1 MRTKHA
7 RCVML
12 LFLSCVEVTPFG
24 VLPEY
29 QPNFQPRRV
38 NGRPK
43 TIYSLSSPHRNDKS
57 DTPSV
62 NIKRNKF
69 LDAQAENDIDYVYGV
84 NSVSS
89 VLVKN
94 ERTIH
99 SVLVNEKIR
108 LNKKTRKEAY
118 QYIFDTLKKRN
129 IPIKTTS
136 KRKMDDLVGGF
147 PHNDIIMQTT
157 YRTMKKAKQFLKDYP
172 HKEKQKQKQT
182 NIYICLHDVYDNM
195 NIGNICRS
203 IFFFG
208 GDSIFLKKKKK
219 KKKKLEER
227 LHGMKI
233 DTPVLHSSVGA
244 SEFLDFFHV
253 NNMLTFMD
261 DLKSCGFKILSTC
274 CRPNDTIPNNRLEQL
289 ANVKLTP
296 NEKIFIIL
304 GNETKGLSK
313 EILERSDICIYING
327 HRTEEAPI
335 PDLNPNEKFTLDS
348 LNVNNACSILLHH
361 FTSHLS

>member
-1 MRTKHA
+1 MKMNR
-7 RCVML
+7 
-12 LFLSCVEVTPFG
+12 F
-24 VLPEY
+24 Y
-29 QPNFQPRRV
+29 Q
-38 NGRPK
+38 
-43 TIYSLSSPHRNDKS
+43 H

-69 LDAQAENDIDYVYGV
+69 LDAQAEHDLDYVYGI

-99 SVLVNEKIR
+99 SVLVNQHIR
-108 LNKKTRKEAY
+108 LNKKTRKQAY
-118 QYIFDTLKKRN
+118 RYIFDTLKERG
-129 IPIKTTS
+129 IPIRTTS

-147 PHNDIIMQTT
+147 PHNDIIMQTS
-157 YRTMKKAKQFLKDYP
+157 YRTMKRAKHFLKDYP
-172 HKEKQKQKQT
+172 QKGKQKS
-182 NIYICLHDVYDNM
+182 IYICLHDVYDNM

-219 KKKKLEER
+219 KKKLQEKL
-227 LHGMKI
+227 LQMKI
-233 DTPVLHSSVGA
+233 DTPVLHSSVGT

-253 NNMLTFMD
+253 NDMLSFMD

-274 CRPNDTIPNNRLEQL
+274 CLLDNSSTNDRLQEL
-289 ANVKLTP
+289 ANVRLSK
-296 NEKIFIIL
+296 NEKAFIIL

-313 EILERSDICIYING
+313 EILDRSDACIYISG
-327 HRTEEAPI
+327 HHTEEASTPA
-335 PDLNPNEKFTLDS
+335 LNSNGNFTLDS
-348 LNVNNACSILLHH
+348 LNVNNACAILLHH
-361 FTSHLS
+361 FASHLA

>member
-1 MRTKHA
+1 MRTNHTA
-7 RCVML
+7 CVLL
-12 LFLSCVEVTPFG
+12 LFLRCAEVTPFG
-24 VLPEY
+24 ILPEFR
-29 QPNFQPRRV
+29 PNLPPRHV
-38 NGRPK
+38 NGRAK
-43 TIYSLSSPHRNDKS
+43 TTHPFSSPHRNGKS

-62 NIKRNKF
+62 NIKRNNF
-69 LDAQAENDIDYVYGV
+69 LDAQAENNVDYVYGV

-99 SVLVNEKIR
+99 SVLVNEHIR
-108 LNKKTRKEAY
+108 LNKKTRKQAY
-118 QYIFDTLKKRN
+118 QYIFDTIKKRN
-129 IPIKTTS
+129 IPIRTTS
-136 KRKMDDLVGGF
+136 KKKMDDLVGGF
-147 PHNDIIMQTT
+147 PHNDIIMETT
-157 YRTMKKAKQFLKDYP
+157 YRTMKKAKHFLKDYP
-172 HKEKQKQKQT
+172 QKEKRS

-208 GDSIFLKKKKK
+208 GDTIFLKKKKK
-219 KKKKLEER
+219 KKKKLQET
-227 LHGMKI
+227 LQGMKI
-233 DTPVLHSSVGA
+233 DTPVLHSSVGT

-274 CRPNDTIPNNRLEQL
+274 CHPNDSIPNDRLQEL
-289 ANVKLTP
+289 ANVQMNK

-313 EILERSDICIYING
+313 EILEKSDICIYING
-327 HRTEEAPI
+327 HRTEVAPT
-335 PDLNPNEKFTLDS
+335 PDLNHNGEFTLDS
-348 LNVNNACSILLHH
+348 LNVNNACAILLHH
-361 FTSHLS
+361 FTSHSS

>member
-1 MRTKHA
+1 MKMNR
-7 RCVML
+7 
-12 LFLSCVEVTPFG
+12 F
-24 VLPEY
+24 Y
-29 QPNFQPRRV
+29 Q
-38 NGRPK
+38 
-43 TIYSLSSPHRNDKS
+43 H

-69 LDAQAENDIDYVYGV
+69 LDAQAEHDLDYVYGI

-99 SVLVNEKIR
+99 SVLVNQHIR
-108 LNKKTRKEAY
+108 LNKKTRKQAY
-118 QYIFDTLKKRN
+118 RYIFDTLKERG
-129 IPIKTTS
+129 IPIRTTS

-147 PHNDIIMQTT
+147 PHNDIIMQTS
-157 YRTMKKAKQFLKDYP
+157 YRTMKRAKHFLKDYP
-172 HKEKQKQKQT
+172 QKGKQKS
-182 NIYICLHDVYDNM
+182 IYICLHDVYDNM

-219 KKKKLEER
+219 KKKLQEKL
-227 LHGMKI
+227 LQMKI
-233 DTPVLHSSVGA
+233 DTPVLHSSVGT

-253 NNMLTFMD
+253 NDMLSFMD

-274 CRPNDTIPNNRLEQL
+274 CRLDNSSTNDRLQEL
-289 ANVKLTP
+289 ANVRLSK
-296 NEKIFIIL
+296 NEKAFIIL

-313 EILERSDICIYING
+313 EILDRSDACIYISG
-327 HRTEEAPI
+327 HHTEEASTPA
-335 PDLNPNEKFTLDS
+335 LNSNGNFTLDS
-348 LNVNNACSILLHH
+348 LNVNNACAILLHH
-361 FTSHLS
+361 FASHLA